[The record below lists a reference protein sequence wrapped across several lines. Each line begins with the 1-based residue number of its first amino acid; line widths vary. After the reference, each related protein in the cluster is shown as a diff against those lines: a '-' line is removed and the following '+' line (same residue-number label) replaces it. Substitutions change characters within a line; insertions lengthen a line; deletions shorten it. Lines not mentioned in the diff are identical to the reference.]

1 MSAAPV
7 QGLFL
12 WPLPFLFPF
21 SPKVTRMLTP
31 SDLYRRAPRQALL
44 TAAAIATLSVGAFG
58 IYALTTKADAQA
70 TAAAPQAIPVKV
82 ALIEEQTVSG
92 WDSFSGRLEAV
103 ERVEIRSR
111 VSGAV
116 KAIHFREGAFVREG
130 QLLVTIDPAP
140 YAAEVARARA
150 QVQAAEARLTLA
162 RSENSRAERLLT
174 ERAISQSEAETR
186 INALRSAEA
195 DLAAAQAVLQ
205 SANLNLSYT
214 QVRAP
219 VSGRVGKIEI
229 TQGNLVASGPGS
241 AVLTTLVSVSPIYAS
256 FDANEEVINRTLAD
270 LNGAEFGKVP
280 VKLELDNGSEPL
292 SGHLQLIDN
301 QFDSQ
306 SGTVRARAVFA
317 NTDGKLIP
325 GQFVRVKLG
334 EATAKPAILINEVAI
349 GTDQSKRFVYVVGKG
364 NAVEYRE
371 VQLGGTIDGQKVVTA
386 GLKPGDRVVMS
397 GLQALRPGT
406 VVAPQ
411 LIAARPVIDATP
423 KPNA

>member
-1 MSAAPV
+1 
-7 QGLFL
+7 
-12 WPLPFLFPF
+12 
-21 SPKVTRMLTP
+21 MLTP
-31 SDLYRRAPRQALL
+31 SDLYRRTPRQALL
-44 TAAAIATLSVGAFG
+44 TAAAVAVLAAGGFG
-58 IYALTTKADAQA
+58 IYAVTSNASEQ
-70 TAAAPQAIPVKV
+70 TAAAAPAAMPVKA
-82 ALIEEQTVSG
+82 ALVEEQTVTG
-92 WDSFSGRLEAV
+92 WDAFSGRLEAV

-116 KAIHFREGAFVREG
+116 KAIHFREGAFVQEG

-140 YAAEVARARA
+140 YAAEAARARA
-150 QVQAAEARLTLA
+150 QVQAAQARLTLA
-162 RSENSRAERLLT
+162 RSENDRAERLLN

-186 INALRSAEA
+186 INSLRSAEA

-205 SANLNLSYT
+205 AANLNLSYT

-229 TQGNLVASGPGS
+229 TQGNLVAAGPG
-241 AVLTTLVSVSPIYAS
+241 APLLTTLVSVSPIYAS
-256 FDANEEVINRTLAD
+256 FDADEEVINRTLKD
-270 LNGAEFGKVP
+270 LNGAAFERVP
-280 VKLELDNGSEPL
+280 VKLQLDDGSEPL
-292 SGHLQLIDN
+292 NGHLQLIDN
-301 QFDSQ
+301 QFDSR

-317 NTDGKLIP
+317 NADGKLIP
-325 GQFVRVKLG
+325 GQFVRIQMG
-334 EATAKPAILINEVAI
+334 EATPKPVILISETAI

-371 VQLGGTIDGQKVVTA
+371 IQLGGTIDGQKVVTS
-386 GLKPGDRVVMS
+386 GLKPGDRIVMS

-411 LIAARPVIDATP
+411 LVALKPVIDATP